1 MREVALAYPH
11 EPASLEPA
19 YVSAEDI
26 RYVAESARAQLFRH
40 LRTPKIE
47 VGALM
52 ARCRKL
58 RVNRV
63 VIEIEWACVSALT
76 DDAGEPAF
84 GETLFDP
91 TSPSTLSLALDP
103 EAAGEREDVLR
114 STAAHEL
121 GHAIFDG
128 PSWIKASS
136 SGERRHRSTAHQVAD
151 WSEWRANE
159 FMGAFLA
166 PRALLHREMVK
177 HAVQCGAPLVAGPS
191 DRELPVLRSMF
202 GFATVRQELSSALAE
217 RFGLSTSFIDTRLR
231 KYGLIQGGW

>member
-1 MREVALAYPH
+1 MREVALAYWHKPTSF
-11 EPASLEPA
+11 EPAF
-19 YVSAEDI
+19 VSAEDI
-26 RYVAESARAQLFRH
+26 RFVAESARAQLFPH

-52 ARCRKL
+52 ARCRRL
-58 RVNRV
+58 RVNGAPLA
-63 VIEIEWACVSALT
+63 IEWACVSPLL

-84 GETLFDP
+84 GETCFDP
-91 TSPSTLSLALDP
+91 SAPNALTLALDA
-103 EAAGEREDVLR
+103 EAIGDREDMLR

-128 PSWIKASS
+128 PSWSKASS
-136 SGERRHRSTAHQVAD
+136 TGERRHRSTAHQIAD

-166 PRALLHREMVK
+166 PRGLLHREMVK
-177 HAVQCGAPLVAGPS
+177 AAAACGAALVAGS
-191 DRELPVLRSMF
+191 SARDLPILKGVLSMPV
-202 GFATVRQELSSALAE
+202 VRQELSSALAE

-231 KYGLIQGGW
+231 KYRLIQGAR

>member
-1 MREVALAYPH
+1 MREVLVAYPH
-11 EPASLEPA
+11 NPASLEPA

-26 RYVAESARAQLFRH
+26 RFVAESARAQLFPH

-63 VIEIEWACVSALT
+63 PLAIEWACVSALT

-84 GETLFDP
+84 GETSFDP
-91 TSPSTLSLALDP
+91 ASPSTLSLALDP
-103 EAAGEREDVLR
+103 EAGGDREDVLR

-136 SGERRHRSTAHQVAD
+136 NGERRHRSTAHQVAD

-177 HAVQCGAPLVAGPS
+177 HAAQCGAPLVAGPS
-191 DRELPVLRSMF
+191 ARDLPVLKGVLGLPM
-202 GFATVRQELSSALAE
+202 VRQELSSALSE
-217 RFGLSTSFIDTRLR
+217 RFGLSASFIDTRLR
-231 KYGLIQGGW
+231 KYGLIQSAR